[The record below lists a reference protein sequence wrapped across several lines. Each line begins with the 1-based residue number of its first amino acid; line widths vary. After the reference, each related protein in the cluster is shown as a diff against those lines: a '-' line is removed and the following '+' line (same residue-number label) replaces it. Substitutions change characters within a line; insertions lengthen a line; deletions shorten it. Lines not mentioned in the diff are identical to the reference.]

1 MGLLASLAD
10 FSASQIFFLL
20 AKFGKT
26 GRVELRTAGEKGVVY
41 FVSGNVTHATCDKM
55 KGVEA
60 LYNLSIFINGEIEFF
75 PDEKTAEVTVT
86 DEVATLIGE
95 IERRKVELDE
105 VRAKLPPFDTVLLK
119 SPNPPEDSV
128 ALRKE
133 DWKILILMNGKN
145 NIKQAIEK
153 SGLGALTVYKTISWF
168 LEKDLIYD
176 PEEVERTLKE
186 KVIFVNLLTKELAS
200 LGVGEKEWVQ
210 AIKEIIEKH
219 RTGKELLDNLVL
231 NGSIVSIKPNKT
243 LNVSKQQIE
252 DVFTEVANTLQI
264 SCSEEFGP
272 MLTKTKFTA
281 ALKKLNGLKK

>member
-1 MGLLASLAD
+1 MGLVASLDD

-26 GRVELRTAGEKGVVY
+26 GRVELRMAGEKGVVY

-60 LYNLSIFINGEIEFF
+60 LYNLSIFVNGEIEFF
-75 PDEKTAEVTVT
+75 PDEKTAEVTIT

-105 VRAKLPPFDTVLLK
+105 VRTKLPPFDTVLLK

-210 AIKEIIEKH
+210 AIKGIIEKH
-219 RTGKELLDNLVL
+219 RTGKELLHNLVL
-231 NGSIVSIKPNKT
+231 SGSIVSIKPKKN

-252 DVFTEVANTLQI
+252 AVFTEVANTLQI
-264 SCSEEFGP
+264 GCNEEFGP